1 MARLSES
8 TRWRI
13 VGYHESGATAAW
25 ISRKLRLNIK
35 SVYLWIGRHA
45 ETGSVGAK
53 RPRGRPAA
61 MDTQARKRAVQLLLS
76 QEYGGARYVARQL
89 FAEKRTDWLVA
100 ASTLIRGA
108 KAQAVL
114 DGEPLSCLRG
124 RPGKELTAVNKEQ
137 RVAFARAN
145 IRRDWARVMIT
156 DRCKFAF
163 RYPGAKVLPV
173 RWVTPRR
180 RDNAV
185 AYRPNK
191 ASVYN
196 VYAGISKY
204 GVTRLHTVT
213 GTTRHI
219 SCYRNQLNQAARNIT
234 KAEYRDVVTKTLLPE
249 GRRIFSTQGLSSWV
263 LQQDGDPTHG
273 AARHEVQAWNTK
285 GQGSVDLLQDWPGN
299 SPDLSPIENVWGWVD
314 GKVAAMGCKT
324 FEEFKAAVDLT
335 FTSIPKQML
344 VNLWASIPKRLQLV
358 IDNGGEKCGY

>member
-13 VGYHESGATAAW
+13 VGYHESGATCAW
-25 ISRKLRLNIK
+25 ISRKLRVNIK
-35 SVYLWIGRHA
+35 TVYLWINRHA
-45 ETGSVGAK
+45 EMGSVDAK

-61 MDTQARKRAVQLLLS
+61 MDTQARKRAAQLLLS

-89 FAEKRTDWLVA
+89 LSEKHTDWLVA
-100 ASTLIRGA
+100 PSTLIRGA
-108 KAQAVL
+108 KAQAEL

-124 RPGKELTAVNKEQ
+124 PPGKELTAVNKKQ
-137 RVAFARAN
+137 RVAFAKKH
-145 IRRDWARVMIT
+145 IRSAWAHVMFT

-180 RDNAV
+180 RGNAV

-196 VYAGISKY
+196 VYAGISKF
-204 GVTRLHTVT
+204 GVTRLHAVT
-213 GTTRHI
+213 GTTRRV
-219 SCYRNQLNQAARNIT
+219 STYRNQRNQPARNIT
-234 KAEYRDVVTKTLLPE
+234 KAEYRDVVKDSLLPE
-249 GRRIFSTQGLSSWV
+249 GRRIFSTQGIGFWV
-263 LQQDGDPTHG
+263 LQQDGDPAHT
-273 AARHEVQAWNTK
+273 AASDEIDVWNAHHR
-285 GQGSVDLLQDWPGN
+285 GSVGLLPKWPGN
-299 SPDLSPIENVWGWVD
+299 SPDLSPIENVWGWV
-314 GKVAAMGCKT
+314 GAKVAAMGCKT
-324 FEEFKAAVDLT
+324 FEEFTAAVDVT
-335 FTSIPKQML
+335 FKTIPREML